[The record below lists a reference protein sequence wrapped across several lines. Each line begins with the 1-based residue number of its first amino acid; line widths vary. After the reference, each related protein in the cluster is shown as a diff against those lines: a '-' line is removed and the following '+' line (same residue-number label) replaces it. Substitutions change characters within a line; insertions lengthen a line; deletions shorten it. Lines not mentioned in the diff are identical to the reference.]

1 MRSSTFFENFFEILF
16 ASVAGPSWFTQHN
29 TLCVQHSPTG
39 MPTIRSNSNNRRQ
52 WRIKGVAVGAAASK
66 T

>member
-1 MRSSTFFENFFEILF
+1 MTSLSMLRI
-16 ASVAGPSWFTQHN
+16 APSPDRRDRNVSF
-29 TLCVQHSPTG
+29 SPT
-39 MPTIRSNSNNRRQ
+39 RSNSNNRRQ

>member
-1 MRSSTFFENFFEILF
+1 MTSLSMLRI
-16 ASVAGPSWFTQHN
+16 APSPDRRDRN
-29 TLCVQHSPTG
+29 VSLAPPT
-39 MPTIRSNSNNRRQ
+39 RSNSNNRRQ

>member
-1 MRSSTFFENFFEILF
+1 MTSLSMLRIA
-16 ASVAGPSWFTQHN
+16 ASPDRRD
-29 TLCVQHSPTG
+29 
-39 MPTIRSNSNNRRQ
+39 RSNSNNRRQ

>member
-1 MRSSTFFENFFEILF
+1 MTSLSMLRIAPLSCQERQEHKL
-16 ASVAGPSWFTQHN
+16 G
-29 TLCVQHSPTG
+29 SPT
-39 MPTIRSNSNNRRQ
+39 RSNSNNRRQ

>member
-1 MRSSTFFENFFEILF
+1 MLRI
-16 ASVAGPSWFTQHN
+16 AKG
-29 TLCVQHSPTG
+29 
-39 MPTIRSNSNNRRQ
+39 PTIRSNSNNRRQ

>member
-1 MRSSTFFENFFEILF
+1 MLRIAT
-16 ASVAGPSWFTQHN
+16 
-29 TLCVQHSPTG
+29 SP
-39 MPTIRSNSNNRRQ
+39 IRSNSNNHRQ

>member
-1 MRSSTFFENFFEILF
+1 MTSLSMLRI
-16 ASVAGPSWFTQHN
+16 APSPDRRDRN
-29 TLCVQHSPTG
+29 VSLAPLLG
-39 MPTIRSNSNNRRQ
+39 NSNNRRQ